1 MMALM
6 MRLFV
11 LMVSGLVHSRS
22 ALSLRSGRV
31 MSIMGTRLGLG
42 DKIQFTNSLTKT
54 KEVFQ
59 PLNPPHVLFY
69 SCGPTLYDYAHI
81 GNFRAFLTYD
91 LIKRWLIYAGY
102 CVGHVCNL
110 TDVDD
115 KIIAKMVREQ
125 KSLQEVTDFYAKAFF
140 HDLAVRSL

>member
-1 MMALM
+1 MALM
-6 MRLFV
+6 MMLLFV
-11 LMVSGLVHSRS
+11 PKVSGLVHSS
-22 ALSLRSGRV
+22 ALSLRSRRV
-31 MSIMGTRLGLG
+31 MGIMGTRLGLG

-59 PLNPPHVLFY
+59 PLNPPQVLFY

-91 LIKRWLIYAGY
+91 LVKRWLIYAGY
-102 CVGHVCNL
+102 CVSHVCNL